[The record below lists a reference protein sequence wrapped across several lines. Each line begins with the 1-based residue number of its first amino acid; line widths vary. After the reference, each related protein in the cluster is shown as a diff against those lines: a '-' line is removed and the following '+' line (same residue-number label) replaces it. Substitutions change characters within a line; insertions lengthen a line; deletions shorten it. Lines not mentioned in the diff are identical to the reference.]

1 MTDDGQTF
9 TERIS
14 EDQLRQVTIGEPNV
28 INSQIT
34 IAEYDPAWPG
44 QFAEEERIIREALG
58 DHAVRIEHAGST
70 SVPGLPAKP
79 IIDIVL
85 VVANSADESTY
96 VPALETAGYTLR
108 IREPDWEEHRVL
120 KRKSPDVN
128 LHVFTDGSAEIDRML
143 SFRDWL
149 RAHPDDRDRY
159 AATKRDLAARTW
171 KYVQNYADAKSDVV
185 EEILARSR
193 QDLMRTE
200 D

>member
-1 MTDDGQTF
+1 MTEQSPEF
-9 TERIS
+9 TQRVS

-28 INSQIT
+28 VNSQIT
-34 IAEYDPAWPG
+34 IVDYDSAWPE
-44 QFAEEERIIREALG
+44 QFVEQARIIRDALG
-58 DHAVRIEHAGST
+58 DHALRIEHAGST

-96 VPALETAGYTLR
+96 VPALEAAGYTLR

-120 KRKSPDVN
+120 KSTNPDVN
-128 LHVFTDGSAEIDRML
+128 LHVFTDGSPEVERML
-143 SFRDWL
+143 LMRDWM
-149 RAHPDDRDRY
+149 RAHPEDRDRY
-159 AATKRDLAARTW
+159 AAVKRDLAARTW

-185 EEILARSR
+185 EEILVRAKQGS
-193 QDLMRTE
+193 RTE

>member
-1 MTDDGQTF
+1 MTGDDQIS
-9 TERIS
+9 TERVS

-44 QFAEEERIIREALG
+44 QFARQERIIREALG
-58 DHAVRIEHAGST
+58 DHALRIEHAGST

-96 VPALETAGYTLR
+96 VPALETAGYVLR

-120 KRKSPDVN
+120 KRADPDVN
-128 LHVFTDGSAEIDRML
+128 LHVFTNGSTEAKRML
-143 SFRDWL
+143 GFRDWL
-149 RAHPDDRDRY
+149 RAHPDDRHRY
-159 AATKRDLAARTW
+159 AAVKRDLAARTW

-185 EEILARSR
+185 EQIMAKSKIGE
-193 QDLMRTE
+193 RTE
-200 D
+200 G